1 MYNQYMVE
9 IYLPHPMTQE
19 FMNLIPSQRAQVN
32 SLVKEGTIQSYS
44 LSMDRE
50 RLWVV
55 MVESNED
62 ELISRLDTFPIIP
75 FCEYEIHSLMFHD
88 MASQELPRISLN

>member
-9 IYLPHPMTQE
+9 IYLPPEMTQE

-32 SLVKEGTIQSYS
+32 SLVKEGTIRSYT
-44 LSMDRE
+44 LSMDRQ

-55 MVESNED
+55 MVEENESTLVD
-62 ELISRLDTFPIIP
+62 RLNTFPIMP
-75 FCEYEIHSLMFHD
+75 YCEYEIHSLMFHD